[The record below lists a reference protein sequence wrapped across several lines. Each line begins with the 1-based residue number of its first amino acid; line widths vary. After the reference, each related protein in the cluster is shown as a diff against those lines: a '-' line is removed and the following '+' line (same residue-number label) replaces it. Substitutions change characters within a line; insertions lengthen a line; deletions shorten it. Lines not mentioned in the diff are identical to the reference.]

1 MPLVI
6 KNEFR
11 VDTHAVLDWFID
23 RYLPV
28 SSGDDAK
35 VYLYLLRIASK
46 STNVSSNEICKK
58 LGISEQTMMDSLRY
72 WENIGLICLNFTKKH
87 RLSSITFV
95 VPKDSSVLQ
104 APGTSS
110 NEQNGASACLSEEEI
125 EKQIEGLEY
134 DLTFNMYMSAWQQ
147 YFSYPFRFLDVKTLG
162 YWYIKFN
169 CAPDMIDYLV
179 DYSANKCR
187 GRLNMN
193 YIEAVA
199 QSWYQKGL
207 LTLDAVRQF
216 TRT

>member
-72 WENIGLICLNFTKKH
+72 WENIGLICLNFTKKQH

-95 VPKDSSVLQ
+95 VPKDSSSFEHTYLV
-104 APGTSS
+104 
-110 NEQNGASACLSEEEI
+110 EEESKEAAESI
-125 EKQIEGLEY
+125 VIDNSDREIRLVFADWRIRWKTSI
-134 DLTFNMYMSAWQQ
+134 
-147 YFSYPFRFLDVKTLG
+147 YPFFRIHLRPTRR
-162 YWYIKFN
+162 
-169 CAPDMIDYLV
+169 A
-179 DYSANKCR
+179 
-187 GRLNMN
+187 RLFK
-193 YIEAVA
+193 ILQLSDQIV
-199 QSWYQKGL
+199 
-207 LTLDAVRQF
+207 
-216 TRT
+216 